1 MKIIST
7 VSDLSLFLKAN
18 TKGQSLGFVP
28 TMGALHPG
36 HLSLI
41 EKALEQN
48 GLVLCSI
55 FVNPTQFNN
64 SDDLEQYPDRIQ
76 EDLKALEKAGCH
88 AVFTPTTAEIYP
100 KDYATKKY
108 DFGLLD
114 KVMEGKN
121 RPGHFEGV
129 AGVVSRLFDI
139 VKPQKAY
146 FGEKD
151 FQQLAIIKSMV
162 KQEQLKLEIVACP
175 ILREADGLA
184 MSSRNLLLQPKSR
197 IAAARIYERLLQ
209 VKKLA
214 PKESVAQVKAWVER
228 AFEEDNELN
237 LEYFEIVSQS
247 DLQASSCWSEHK
259 EHIACIAC
267 YAGSIR
273 LIDNLFLEIN

>member
-1 MKIIST
+1 
-7 VSDLSLFLKAN
+7 
-18 TKGQSLGFVP
+18 
-28 TMGALHPG
+28 
-36 HLSLI
+36 
-41 EKALEQN
+41 
-48 GLVLCSI
+48 
-55 FVNPTQFNN
+55 
-64 SDDLEQYPDRIQ
+64 
-76 EDLKALEKAGCH
+76 
-88 AVFTPTTAEIYP
+88 
-100 KDYATKKY
+100 
-108 DFGLLD
+108 
-114 KVMEGKN
+114 
-121 RPGHFEGV
+121 
-129 AGVVSRLFDI
+129 
-139 VKPQKAY
+139 
-146 FGEKD
+146 
-151 FQQLAIIKSMV
+151 MV

-214 PKESVAQVKAWVER
+214 PKQSVAQVKAWVER

-267 YAGSIR
+267 HAGSIR